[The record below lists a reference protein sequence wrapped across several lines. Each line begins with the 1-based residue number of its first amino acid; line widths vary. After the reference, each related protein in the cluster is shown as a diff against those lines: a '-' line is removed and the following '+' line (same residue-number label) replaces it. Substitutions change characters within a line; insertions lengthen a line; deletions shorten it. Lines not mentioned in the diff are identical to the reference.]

1 MIYAQVC
8 DRQGTLV
15 ATAKVVA
22 LPVDLARTFLG
33 LGDAQPAQLWHPVL
47 APLVLAAASARGE
60 ADTLRLRRGA
70 EAWLKT
76 KPLVDARTGRAYDRV
91 RYEYKNRAGRGY
103 N

>member
-1 MIYAQVC
+1 MSGSTAARAVTPS
-8 DRQGTLV
+8 GV
-15 ATAKVVA
+15 AAK
-22 LPVDLARTFLG
+22 DHT
-33 LGDAQPAQLWHPVL
+33 
-47 APLVLAAASARGE
+47 AASARGE

-91 RYEYKNRAGRGY
+91 TYEYKNRAGRGY